1 MRSSI
6 ALSTLFLIGTVC
18 AQQQNFLTDFE
29 SVVHN
34 LEQGS
39 SNRIDIR
46 LDWYPKLDEKYALVG
61 KF

>member
-46 LDWYPKLDEKYALVG
+46 LDWYPK
-61 KF
+61 